1 MAVLGAEKAMS
12 ELSTYIKLN
21 RNIKEWRWYKDANTK
36 AVFIDL
42 LLSANIE
49 PHDFEKITIQRG
61 EIATSYNSLAD
72 NNGLSYKQVRRAI
85 KNLTTT
91 KEITVKR
98 YSKFIVIKIL
108 NYNKYQNRGSQGA
121 VIGQSQ
127 GSHRAIIKEGIE
139 DEESL
144 KKNKRKSAPSAD
156 TPLDGAI
163 VEGESDVP
171 ELKPGTPEYNR
182 WRNQ

>member
-1 MAVLGAEKAMS
+1 MS

-21 RNIKEWRWYKDANTK
+21 RNIKEWRWYKDVNTK
-36 AVFIDL
+36 SVFIDL
-42 LLSANIE
+42 LLGANIE

-72 NNGLSYKQVRRAI
+72 NNGLTYKQVRRAI
-85 KNLTTT
+85 KNLTAT

-108 NYNKYQNRGSQGA
+108 NYNKYQNKGSQGANTGHSRGSQGA
-121 VIGQSQ
+121 T
-127 GSHRAIIKEGIE
+127 IKEGVE

-144 KKNKRKSAPSAD
+144 KKNKRNSTPSAD

-163 VEGESDVP
+163 VEGESTSAT
-171 ELKPGTPEYNR
+171 EWKPGTPEYER